1 MLIKDYFAHKLASNL
16 LNTKII
22 FMAFTKKITF
32 KIDASTIHS
41 KPSPY
46 DKPILILPTINV

>member
-1 MLIKDYFAHKLASNL
+1 MLIKDYFVYKLTSNL

-22 FMAFTKKITF
+22 FMAFTQKITF
-32 KIDASTIHS
+32 KIDVSTIHP